1 MICTPQSATR
11 QNTQNPSTP
20 ISSVVKPW
28 QTQNAASAAHLQAA
42 LLKNMQKFSKMPQS
56 QFAYNLSVFMFY
68 LTLNKELS
76 LQLYNRSFMNHLVGL
91 SKEDCIQP
99 AKTMLIEAINNI
111 CSFWHI
117 EQALLNQRIHN
128 ELLPLTRNPF
138 LLPACCRVLF
148 ILASDVKKFIER
160 GGVELLN
167 QLMKQRLINPEF
179 CCRLLHLLGS
189 IIESM
194 PTVNQCYIITQGVME
209 TAITILKES
218 TNAKVISYI
227 TLVFLLIGEQDN
239 GSIMLKKLGAEK
251 LLRKAIEN
259 PEYRIQGPELE
270 RWGIPFL
277 ESQALH
283 TVFVPQNT
291 IPPAP
296 PSFLFAI
303 NWPPLLDT
311 SSPSDAEGADLSSPT
326 PLPQNRKFLPFEN
339 ANLKSQIPIAPKLS
353 EAAKEQL
360 FKLGL
365 NPNEPLFRVGRMYG
379 STHRFCNNCEK
390 SGKSEELVIRPQ
402 SMTLS
407 QYQLLINNGWY
418 RRGGVKM
425 YRLRCNHNVHC
436 CDWETRVNVE
446 NFDYLTHKSYRKV
459 LRKMPLNR
467 LTVETKPTHFDREAF
482 DLYNE
487 YNMTRHNKPQMSEYS
502 YCDHV
507 VNSPI
512 VNQTMDGLDY
522 GTYHQLY
529 KLDGKLVAV
538 GVIDIVP
545 TGIVSVYMWYSVS
558 KEVMKLSFGVYS
570 MLKEIEFV
578 QELSKHNPRMK
589 YYYLQGWNGNNKK
602 LSYKANYSP
611 EEFYCPCV
619 VQGWVRD
626 LAQVDS
632 SKRKYIKKMQGEA
645 GPLMQAID
653 VSKGLTVNSLD
664 SSSSSSSGT
673 GKRDLG
679 KKTKEGD
686 DEDSCISHGE
696 ESNES
701 TISSKNTKKVPKMDE
716 GKSEDKNDKNANG
729 PAVYCE
735 AFPIDM
741 IQYQHQTG
749 QRMVD
754 ISKIVVCLNYSEYMY
769 LGELFQKFRPCA
781 KQQSMMEQRFA
792 ELVVALGPE
801 LCSQLVVDLKACLDP
816 EEVALSPES
825 MQQEV

>member
-1 MICTPQSATR
+1 
-11 QNTQNPSTP
+11 
-20 ISSVVKPW
+20 
-28 QTQNAASAAHLQAA
+28 
-42 LLKNMQKFSKMPQS
+42 
-56 QFAYNLSVFMFY
+56 
-68 LTLNKELS
+68 
-76 LQLYNRSFMNHLVGL
+76 
-91 SKEDCIQP
+91 
-99 AKTMLIEAINNI
+99 
-111 CSFWHI
+111 
-117 EQALLNQRIHN
+117 
-128 ELLPLTRNPF
+128 
-138 LLPACCRVLF
+138 
-148 ILASDVKKFIER
+148 
-160 GGVELLN
+160 
-167 QLMKQRLINPEF
+167 
-179 CCRLLHLLGS
+179 
-189 IIESM
+189 
-194 PTVNQCYIITQGVME
+194 
-209 TAITILKES
+209 
-218 TNAKVISYI
+218 
-227 TLVFLLIGEQDN
+227 
-239 GSIMLKKLGAEK
+239 
-251 LLRKAIEN
+251 
-259 PEYRIQGPELE
+259 
-270 RWGIPFL
+270 
-277 ESQALH
+277 
-283 TVFVPQNT
+283 
-291 IPPAP
+291 
-296 PSFLFAI
+296 
-303 NWPPLLDT
+303 
-311 SSPSDAEGADLSSPT
+311 
-326 PLPQNRKFLPFEN
+326 
-339 ANLKSQIPIAPKLS
+339 
-353 EAAKEQL
+353 
-360 FKLGL
+360 
-365 NPNEPLFRVGRMYG
+365 
-379 STHRFCNNCEK
+379 
-390 SGKSEELVIRPQ
+390 
-402 SMTLS
+402 
-407 QYQLLINNGWY
+407 
-418 RRGGVKM
+418 
-425 YRLRCNHNVHC
+425 
-436 CDWETRVNVE
+436 
-446 NFDYLTHKSYRKV
+446 
-459 LRKMPLNR
+459 MPLNR

-487 YNMTRHNKPQMSEYS
+487 YNMMRHNKPQMPEYS

-679 KKTKEGD
+679 KKTEEGD
-686 DEDSCISHGE
+686 DEHSCISHGE

-701 TISSKNTKKVPKMDE
+701 TISSKNTKKVPKMDK
-716 GKSEDKNDKNANG
+716 GKSEDKNDKNANE

-735 AFPIDM
+735 AFSIDM

-769 LGELFQKFRPCA
+769 LGELFQKFRPCS